1 MGNVC
6 RYRNWI
12 QYPNQSDYHGLIS
25 KCEDLK
31 KEKTVKTFVE
41 CHNTCA
47 RSSGR
52 TCKFWGC
59 SHRKLYSEIESEHD
73 YEFFMA
79 NSKCSFYKPKL

>member
-1 MGNVC
+1 M
-6 RYRNWI
+6 
-12 QYPNQSDYHGLIS
+12 
-25 KCEDLK
+25 K
-31 KEKTVKTFVE
+31 KEKQVKTFVE

-73 YEFFMA
+73 CSSWPTQSVHFINRSYEE
-79 NSKCSFYKPKL
+79 

>member
-1 MGNVC
+1 M
-6 RYRNWI
+6 
-12 QYPNQSDYHGLIS
+12 
-25 KCEDLK
+25 K
-31 KEKTVKTFVE
+31 KEKQVKTFIE

-79 NSKCSFYKPKL
+79 NSKCSF